1 MMKAMKKLNNIF
13 IFLISLNSLYY
24 AIKDFNSGVYNRLLG
39 SLSIILVLF
48 TPKIL
53 KKVFKL
59 KISSY
64 LEFIYI
70 IFIFIA
76 HFLGIIINLYN
87 IIWWYDLF
95 VHFLFG
101 AFTGMLSLHT
111 LRWFKLY
118 KEKNKLFN
126 SFFIISFSLM
136 SAVLWEFC
144 EFSVYIL
151 FNKDVQNHL
160 TTGVFDTMQDM
171 LVAFF
176 GSTIVAIYNLLK
188 QK

>member
-1 MMKAMKKLNNIF
+1 MMKVEKKLNNVL
-13 IFLISLNSLYY
+13 IFLISLISFCY
-24 AIKDFNSGVYNRLLG
+24 AIKEFNNGIYSRALG
-39 SLSIILVLF
+39 TLSIILVLF
-48 TPKIL
+48 IPRIL

-101 AFTGMLSLHT
+101 IFTGIVSLYI
-111 LRWFKLY
+111 LKYFKLY
-118 KEKNKLFN
+118 NKKKLFN

-144 EFSVYIL
+144 EFSVYVL
-151 FNKDVQNHL
+151 LNKDVQHHL

-171 LVAFF
+171 IIAFF
-176 GSTIVAIYNLLK
+176 GSILVAVYNLLK